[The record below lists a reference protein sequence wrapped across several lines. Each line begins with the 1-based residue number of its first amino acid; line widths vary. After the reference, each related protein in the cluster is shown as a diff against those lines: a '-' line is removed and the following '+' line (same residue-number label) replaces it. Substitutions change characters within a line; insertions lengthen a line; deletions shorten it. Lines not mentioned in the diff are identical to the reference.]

1 MGLFQ
6 EKRTAG
12 ESDLVYSDRTFRAY
26 FNAGLATEALVGL
39 YRLRFTIDHLEN
51 LSRASSYA
59 FLVTNT
65 FVFIYNYFKH
75 GSPPKV
81 RFF

>member
-12 ESDLVYSDRTFRAY
+12 KSDLGYSDRTFRAY
-26 FNAGLATEALVGL
+26 FNAGLAAEALVGL

-51 LSRASSYA
+51 LGRASCYT
-59 FLVTNT
+59 FLVTAA
-65 FVFIYNYFKH
+65 FIFIYNYFKH

-81 RFF
+81 RF